1 MTPFEE
7 TQIKVQ
13 NFAATL
19 LGSSVLTELVEQQQA
34 LEAWLNA
41 MDAIPENW
49 RTDAEVAQVAAARVQ
64 QQKFDIVLEL
74 HCRTSQPQN
83 TQIA

>member
-1 MTPFEE
+1 MTLFEE

-19 LGSSVLTELVEQQQA
+19 LGSTVLTQLVEQQQA
-34 LEAWLNA
+34 LEEWLSA
-41 MDAIPENW
+41 MEAIPENW
-49 RTDAEVAQVAAARVQ
+49 RTDDEVAQVAAARVQ
-64 QQKFDIVLEL
+64 QQKFDTVLEL
-74 HCRTSQPQN
+74 HCRTSQTQN